1 MLADFSINGRRD
13 GEENLVDYDIWY
25 TSTSDVALD
34 FI

>member
-1 MLADFSINGRRD
+1 MLADFDITSRAD

-25 TSTSDVALD
+25 TSTNDVALD